1 MPYLRRRET
10 AGYRSKTG
18 IRSYDLRVDGNRGD
32 AGEGADAAA
41 PLARHSMPIMSG
53 EATRLFKARDA
64 R

>member
-1 MPYLRRRET
+1 MICASMAIVATLVRAPMR
-10 AGYRSKTG
+10 
-18 IRSYDLRVDGNRGD
+18 
-32 AGEGADAAA
+32 AA